1 MNTDSSTRPA
11 DSSNDVS
18 AMTEL
23 PACLDGRLCRHQHP
37 PPSPPQTEIILR
49 LQNVSRWFEAG
60 AGVTNLDLE
69 LHAGEVLGICGMS
82 GCGKSTLLRL
92 IADLEQPDQGTIERH
107 HQRPGMVFQED
118 QLLPWL
124 TAREN
129 VELVLPKSASDDTGT
144 TQRTQLARRAQAEA
158 GLEEVGLEK
167 ARNQY
172 PAQLSGGMRQRVG
185 IARALAGSPD
195 LLLLD
200 EPFASLDY
208 FTSLQLLDLVA
219 SRVQERSI
227 GAVFVSHDVREIAR
241 LCDRV
246 LVMGGRPG
254 RLLAAMPN
262 PLPASEREARPGTMA
277 AFEKVILD
285 SIGAS

>member
-1 MNTDSSTRPA
+1 
-11 DSSNDVS
+11 
-18 AMTEL
+18 MTEL
-23 PACLDGRLCRHQHP
+23 PACLDGRRGCRRQHP
-37 PPSPPQTEIILR
+37 PPSPPQTEVILR
-49 LQNVSRWFEAG
+49 LQNVSRWFEGG
-60 AGVTNLDLE
+60 AGVTDLNLE
-69 LHAGEVLGICGMS
+69 LHAGEILGICGMS

-92 IADLEQPDQGTIERH
+92 IANLEQPDQGTIERR

-129 VELVLPKSASDDTGT
+129 VELVLPKHANAD
-144 TQRTQLARRAQAEA
+144 ARRTRLAQAEA
-158 GLEEVGLEK
+158 GLEEVGLQE

-262 PLPASEREARPGTMA
+262 PLPASERETRPGTMA

-285 SIGAS
+285 SISAG